1 MCWPPGKAERRY
13 AGVTHL
19 DVTTFDSTSAEVTR
33 EMLNKYNVTISSLG
47 YYSNPLCSDPAEREI
62 RETGY
67 LWVNLAVLHVDLWA
81 AEALERVT

>member
-1 MCWPPGKAERRY
+1 MRRY

-47 YYSNPLCSDPAEREI
+47 YYPNPLCSDPAEREI
-62 RETGY
+62 
-67 LWVNLAVLHVDLWA
+67 
-81 AEALERVT
+81 